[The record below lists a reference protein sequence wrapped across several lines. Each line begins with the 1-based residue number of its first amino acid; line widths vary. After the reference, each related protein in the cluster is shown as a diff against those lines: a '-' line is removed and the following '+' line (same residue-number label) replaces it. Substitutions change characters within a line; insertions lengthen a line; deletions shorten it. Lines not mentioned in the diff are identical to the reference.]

1 MPRRSNTRA
10 AQGDGTIRHRSDG
23 RWEARYTVGR
33 DPGTGKQLQKSIYG
47 ASQDEVRRKLKEITQ
62 QIDTGTYTAPSK
74 MKLGQWLDIWT
85 AEYLGDV
92 KPSTAHLYSED
103 VRLYLKP
110 ALGAVTLEA
119 LDAHTIQ
126 RVYNRLTKK
135 LSPKTVKSIHGVLH
149 KSLQQAVEIGYIRAN
164 PTAGCKLPK
173 AERKEIKPL
182 DEQQQIDFLKAIQG
196 HPHELL
202 YKIDLFTGLREG
214 ELLGLTWDCVD
225 FKKGTITVKQQLR
238 REQKKGGTY
247 YMSSPKNGK
256 ARTIT
261 PAPSVMKLLKDQQF
275 KQLEQRFQM
284 GEHWKEKVMLFS
296 TSADAER
303 PYDLVFRNE
312 TGGVLS
318 YRTVY
323 DCFKRIA
330 SKIGA
335 SEARVHDL
343 RHPYVK
349 TATTHFLR
357 NLKEKFCFVSLA
369 VNP

>member
-1 MPRRSNTRA
+1 MARKSNTRS

-23 RWEARYTVGR
+23 RWEARYTTGR
-33 DPGTGKQLQKSIYG
+33 DPGTGKQIQKSVYG
-47 ASQDEVRRKLKEITQ
+47 ATQDEVRRKLKEITQ
-62 QIDTGTYTAPSK
+62 QIDSGTYIAPSK
-74 MKLGQWLDIWT
+74 MKLGQWLDIWA

-92 KPSTAHLYSED
+92 KPSTAHLYAED

-119 LDAHTIQ
+119 LDVHTIQ
-126 RVYNRLTKK
+126 RVYNRLKK
-135 LSPKTVKSIHGVLH
+135 QLSPKTVRCIHGVLH
-149 KSLQQAVEIGYIRAN
+149 KALQQAVEIGYIRTN
-164 PTAGCKLPK
+164 PTVGCKLPK
-173 AERKEIKPL
+173 MERKEIKPL
-182 DEQQQIDFLKAIQG
+182 DEQQQIDLLNAIQG

-225 FKKGTITVKQQLR
+225 FKKGTLTIKQQLR

-247 YMSSPKNGK
+247 YMSTPKNGK
-256 ARTIT
+256 TRTIT
-261 PAPSVMKLLKDQQF
+261 VAPSVMKLLKDQQF
-275 KQLEQRFQM
+275 KQLEQRFQA
-284 GEHWKEKVMLFS
+284 GEHWQDKVMLFS

-323 DCFKRIA
+323 DCFKRVA
-330 SKIGA
+330 VKIGA
-335 SEARVHDL
+335 PEARVHDL
-343 RHPYVK
+343 RHTY
-349 TATTHFLR
+349 
-357 NLKEKFCFVSLA
+357 A
-369 VNP
+369 VNSIKAGDDIILISNKE